1 MITKEEVVA
10 LADTMAA
17 AASQLSAMTYDT
29 LMQARQQLVEQ
40 VAEVYRIIEQNK
52 QD

>member
-29 LMQARQQLVEQ
+29 LIQTREQLVSQ
-40 VAEVYRIIEQNK
+40 LAEVYKAIEQDK